1 VVSQS
6 CALFSREAQDFFMPM
21 TDSLRRRYTFFTIN
35 YFVQG
40 AIGIIYEPLN
50 YILKDRL
57 RLTPGQAA
65 GFIAWM
71 TFPLLLKP
79 LYGFVTDF
87 APLRGYR
94 RKPHLIMAALLS
106 AAAFFGLAAQSQY
119 HYTGLLFLMALSIF
133 AMAFADVVCGGWLV
147 EDGKVRQVTGP
158 YQAIHIGS
166 LYLSAVL
173 VGVGGGWMT
182 SHLPFQWIFAVAGI
196 LPMGIVAASFFV
208 HEERS
213 AQTSPRNLFSF
224 WSFIRTK
231 QFLAL
236 SLTIILWNFYPFL
249 GTVQFYYQSNILR
262 LNPLWIGSLMT
273 IGSISGLAGSAVF
286 WKLCHGKN
294 AHAWVRRGP
303 VVMAVV
309 SLSYFFYRGPVSVT
323 MVEAL
328 FGFSTV
334 FFRLA
339 LLDLIARS
347 CPVDVEATFYALFLA
362 FFDIAMFA
370 SNAIGGK
377 LYDLLQGALTSQAH
391 SNQMAA
397 AFLIV
402 IGSLCTLT
410 CQWTLKYCRTTT
422 S

>member
-1 VVSQS
+1 
-6 CALFSREAQDFFMPM
+6 MPI
-21 TDSLRRRYTFFTIN
+21 TDSLRRRYTFFMIN

-57 RLTPGQAA
+57 RLTPGEAA

-79 LYGFVTDF
+79 LYGVVTDF
-87 APLRGYR
+87 VPFGRYR
-94 RKPHLIMAALLS
+94 RKPHLVLAALLS
-106 AAAFFGLAAQSQY
+106 AAAFLGLASET
-119 HYTGLLFLMALSIF
+119 HYRYSALLIPMSLSIF

-147 EDGKVRQVTGP
+147 EDGKVRHETGP

-166 LYLSAVL
+166 LYFSAVL
-173 VGVGGGWMT
+173 VGAGGGWMT
-182 SHLPFQWIFAVAGI
+182 SHLPFSWIFGVAGF
-196 LPMGIVAASFFV
+196 LSLGIVAASLFV
-208 HEERS
+208 HEEKS
-213 AQTSPRNLFSF
+213 AQLRRRNPFSL
-224 WSFIRTK
+224 WTFIRTR

-236 SLTIILWNFYPFL
+236 SVTIILWNFYPFL

-262 LNPLWIGSLMT
+262 LNPQWIGSLMT
-273 IGSISGLAGSAVF
+273 IGSIAGLAGSALF
-286 WKLCHGKN
+286 WKLCRGKDAN
-294 AHAWVRRGP
+294 LWVLRGP
-303 VVMAVV
+303 IVMAVV
-309 SLSYFFYRGPVSVT
+309 SLFYLFYWGPVSVT
-323 MVEAL
+323 AVEAL

-339 LLDLIARS
+339 ILDLIARS

-377 LYDLLQGALTSQAH
+377 LYDILQGMLASQARH
-391 SNQMAA
+391 DQLSAA
-397 AFLIV
+397 CLIV
-402 IGSLCTLT
+402 IGSLCTLA
-410 CQWTLKYCRTTT
+410 CHWTLPVQQKAFKEKAP
-422 S
+422 